1 MAYRRTKKM
10 EARLAATRERIVRAA
25 LSLVARGGYG
35 AAGMPAIAAEAG
47 VSTGLLYRY
56 FPSKADLFD
65 EVFRRASQREID
77 ACAAAAALPGSARQ
91 RLARVV
97 ETFAQRALKG
107 RRLAWALLAE
117 PVDPVVEADR
127 TCFREP
133 YRAIFADIIQTGIET
148 SEVPPQDA
156 KTVAAAMVGAIA
168 EALIGPLSEPPRPQD
183 EATLIATVVRFCVQ
197 SLGPVPELDSK
208 TTTTTSKEKG
218 DNHVDDQRGTD
229 QRRP

>member
-1 MAYRRTKKM
+1 MAYRRTEKV
-10 EARLAATRERIVRAA
+10 EARLAATRERIVKAA

-65 EVFRRASQREID
+65 EVFRRASQHEID
-77 ACAAAAALPGSARQ
+77 ACAAAAALPGSARE

-127 TCFREP
+127 ARFREP
-133 YRAIFADIIQTGIET
+133 YRAIFADIIQAGIDAG
-148 SEVPPQDA
+148 EVAPQDA
-156 KTVAAAMVGAIA
+156 RTVAAAMVGAIA
-168 EALIGPLSEPPRPQD
+168 EALIGPLSAPPRPQG
-183 EATLIATVVRFCVQ
+183 EAALIATVVRFCVQ
-197 SLGPVPELDSK
+197 SLGPAPSANSR
-208 TTTTTSKEKG
+208 TTTSKERG
-218 DNHVDDQRGTD
+218 DDHVDDRRGTD

>member
-1 MAYRRTKKM
+1 MAYRRTEKV
-10 EARLAATRERIVRAA
+10 EARLAATRERIVKAA
-25 LSLVARGGYG
+25 LSLVARGGYA
-35 AAGMPAIAAEAG
+35 AAGMPAIATEAG

-77 ACAAAAALPGSARQ
+77 ACAAAAALPGSARE
-91 RLARVV
+91 RLTRVV

-127 TCFREP
+127 ARFREP
-133 YRAIFADIIQTGIET
+133 YRAIFADIIQAGIEAG
-148 SEVPPQDA
+148 EVAAQDA

-183 EATLIATVVRFCVQ
+183 EAALIATVARFCVQ
-197 SLGPVPELDSK
+197 SLGPVPDPDPK
-208 TTTTTSKEKG
+208 TTTHKEGG
-218 DNHVDDQRGTD
+218 DGDVDNQRGTD
-229 QRRP
+229 

>member
-1 MAYRRTKKM
+1 MAYRRTEKV

-35 AAGMPAIAAEAG
+35 ATAMPAIAAEAG

-77 ACAAAAALPGSARQ
+77 ACAAAAALPGSARE

-97 ETFAQRALKG
+97 ETFARRALKG

-117 PVDPVVEADR
+117 PVDPVVDADR
-127 TCFREP
+127 ARFREP
-133 YRAIFADIIQTGIET
+133 YRAIFADIIQAGIEAG
-148 SEVPPQDA
+148 EVAPQHA

-168 EALIGPLSEPPRPQD
+168 EALIGPLSEEPPRPQD
-183 EATLIATVVRFCVQ
+183 EAELIATVVRFCVQ
-197 SLGPVPELDSK
+197 SLGPPPDANSTK
-208 TTTTTSKEKG
+208 PDKEDG
-218 DNHVDDQRGTD
+218 DGNQDMQPRTA
-229 QRRP
+229 